1 MTKFYIR
8 LNVYNYDASPRGQSV
23 RKYYFSEEKA
33 RTTAW
38 RLQRLI
44 GWRGPGENRSG
55 AWLERNFRIY
65 GFVESIEGVYREETT
80 QLAEGASA

>member
-1 MTKFYIR
+1 MTKFYIS
-8 LNVYNYDASPRGQSV
+8 LLVYNYDASPRGQRV
-23 RKYYFSEEKA
+23 RKYYSSEEKA
-33 RTTAW
+33 RRTAW

-44 GWRGPGENRSG
+44 GWRSSDNRSG

-65 GFVESIEGVYREETT
+65 GFVEAIDGIYREETT